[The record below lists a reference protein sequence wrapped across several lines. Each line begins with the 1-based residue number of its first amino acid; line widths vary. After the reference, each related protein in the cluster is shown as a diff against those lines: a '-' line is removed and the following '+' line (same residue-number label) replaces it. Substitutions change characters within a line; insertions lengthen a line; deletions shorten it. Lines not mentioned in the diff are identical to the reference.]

1 MADLTPQIERL
12 LGNLSRARHPAG
24 QAPAQLETPPPVLCA
39 GDPGFAEAVA
49 RLVAMPLDQYARE
62 GTPLGIRVRW
72 CREPLWFV
80 PIELDAELLGRRG
93 VCRGQVWTAREL
105 IALMVLPDQTS
116 DIVQTLTLVKRAV
129 DGGIVEV
136 RRR

>member
-1 MADLTPQIERL
+1 MRRQSWNGGQRRWCYVLDA
-12 LGNLSRARHPAG
+12 RAELRPEDA
-24 QAPAQLETPPPVLCA
+24 
-39 GDPGFAEAVA
+39 GFAEAVA